1 MKNKFKLNILIIFF
15 YFIFLS
21 NSTSDEFIFDTS
33 EINISKEGN
42 IIEATD
48 GTVTTAEGNFIIK
61 AKKFYY
67 DKEKLIL
74 EASDKVEVN
83 DSKNNILIKSNFIAY
98 NNKKRSISSNKK
110 STIEDSFGNI
120 FFIENFLY
128 TLDDKLIKLG
138 NTKIIDIEKNHYK
151 LEKSFLNLKS
161 KKLLGKDISIDFTNK
176 TFKKDDY

>member
-1 MKNKFKLNILIIFF
+1 MIVVRYFMHFLNYEDNFFNFSKLCEAMTV
-15 YFIFLS
+15 
-21 NSTSDEFIFDTS
+21 TSDEFIFDTS

-98 NNKKRSISSNKK
+98 NNKKRLISSNKK

-120 FFIENFLY
+120 FFIENLKQI
-128 TLDDKLIKLG
+128 TTHLDNVSAG
-138 NTKIIDIEKNHYK
+138 ARV
-151 LEKSFLNLKS
+151 
-161 KKLLGKDISIDFTNK
+161 GAAA
-176 TFKKDDY
+176 